1 MKSALELAMERT
13 GGGPKLT
20 PEQKRKIEEI
30 RSVAKA
36 KVAEEEIMVAK
47 KIGGMNDPA
56 AIGQL
61 KGQSAALIRKIEAD
75 AEAKVEKVRGG
86 GK

>member
-1 MKSALELAMERT
+1 MKSALELAMERA
-13 GGGPKLT
+13 GGVTKLT
-20 PEQKRKIEEI
+20 PEQKREIEEI
-30 RSVAKA
+30 RAVAKA
-36 KVAEEEIMVAK
+36 KVAEEEIMAAK
-47 KIGGMNDPA
+47 KVGGMNDPA
-56 AIGQL
+56 AIEQL